1 MSRVQ
6 HDYGTTRRA
15 KANGNTGQDELQWE
29 SNYFEV
35 PVSWCDNGIE
45 RRAMTEFTE
54 DSTTIDGDS
63 IPILTADFAETAR
76 ILMSAGSVTDT
87 LARVVELAVGT
98 IEGCDFAGLFL
109 IEEGVVSTPVHTDPV
124 VVEVDALQHLTG
136 EGPCLD
142 AITYRAIFYAHDVG
156 DDQRW
161 PHFGP
166 QATTAG
172 IRSVLALPLADDDRQ
187 GALNLYARYP
197 SAFGVVD
204 RGKAVILASLATL
217 ALSAAHSHEGEERRI
232 ENLRAALISRELIGQ
247 AEGILM
253 QRERITANAAFDIL
267 RRASQHLNL
276 KLREVAQ
283 SLVETGEGPET
294 GPPRS

>member
-1 MSRVQ
+1 M
-6 HDYGTTRRA
+6 
-15 KANGNTGQDELQWE
+15 E
-29 SNYFEV
+29 S
-35 PVSWCDNGIE
+35 
-45 RRAMTEFTE
+45 TE
-54 DSTTIDGDS
+54 DSTTLHGGS
-63 IPILTADFAETAR
+63 ISDLATDFGETAR

-87 LARVVELAVGT
+87 LASVVNLAVST

-109 IEEGVVSTPVHTDPV
+109 IEEGVVSTPVHTDPI

-136 EGPCLD
+136 QGPCLD
-142 AITYRAIFYAHDVG
+142 AITYRTIFYADDLG

-161 PHFGP
+161 SHFGP

-172 IRSVLALPLADDDRQ
+172 IRSVLALPLADDTRQ

-204 RGKAVILASLATL
+204 RGKAVLLASLATL
-217 ALSAAHSHEGEERRI
+217 ALSVAHSHENEERKLD
-232 ENLRAALISRELIGQ
+232 NLHAAMISRELIGQ

-253 QRERITANAAFDIL
+253 ERERVTATEAFDIL

-283 SLVETGEGPET
+283 RLVDTGEGPDT
-294 GPPRS
+294 GPPRI